1 MSKHTT
7 MQDIVLQEYADSGE
21 YWHPVSTFVEI
32 EQGMLGVIVVQT
44 NKGYD
49 VWNIHPLR
57 KGWQLVYTL
66 EKCDPLQ
73 KLHESIASLKRLYEI

>member
-7 MQDIVLQEYADSGE
+7 IQDVMQEYADSGE
-21 YWHPVSTFVEI
+21 YWYPVSTLMEI
-32 EQGMLGVIVVQT
+32 EQGWLGVLVVQT

-66 EKCDPLQ
+66 EHCDPYKQ
-73 KLHESIASLKRLYEI
+73 LHESIASLKRLYEI

>member
-1 MSKHTT
+1 MTYKTA
-7 MQDIVLQEYADSGE
+7 QDVMVEYINTGNFWYPYYCSMNIEEGTLEVLVVESDS
-21 YWHPVSTFVEI
+21 
-32 EQGMLGVIVVQT
+32 
-44 NKGYD
+44 GYD

-57 KGWQLVYTL
+57 KGWQLVYSL